1 MDTELSEQGP
11 DEASAAEGG
20 PPSHRPGPEVR
31 KLMRQ
36 AQTLAA
42 QGRWRKIIQVAD
54 DSDFAGRPEI
64 LEFRLRAAIELDDK
78 SEIERCQPLVIAV
91 ESEAYRVKLA
101 STLVNANLPN
111 EAAAIIGSLPADFRS
126 SQASNVVRR
135 IRATTKDATALKRVQ
150 HLVAPRPK
158 KKLGAD
164 DVIRHPGDVDDF
176 AIPNSQMRTVALEGV
191 GPSFEAYIHDLWRLF
206 EKRMERKPYPFVRE
220 FTDVF
225 VNQEGRIWT
234 LDGTDLRASSAAK
247 EALADPATVPN
258 IDEAYLCIGGSKGY
272 YDWIADRLAKLSWCL
287 APETPDCAILVRKEQ
302 RGLALDALGTL
313 GVPADRIVALEG
325 VVFCRKLYLGTSST
339 QAMPRKA
346 AYHHTYGRLI
356 EEAAKRNDGST
367 PRRFYIS
374 RRDTPRRAMLNEV
387 EFEQTMADNG
397 IVPVILSKL
406 GLIEKV
412 SLFHNAD
419 VVVSA
424 HGAGLAHLVFGRPG
438 LQVVEMMP
446 AAMSQV
452 TQMNIRTCFSMI
464 SRAFGLDHTMILYP
478 ANPTVSDW
486 TADGALI
493 KSVLHHARS
502 ESSSVARAAE

>member
-1 MDTELSEQGP
+1 MDTGLSEQKP
-11 DEASAAEGG
+11 DDAAAVEGG
-20 PPSHRPGPEVR
+20 SQPQRPGPEVR

-36 AQTLAA
+36 AQALAA
-42 QGRWRKIIQVAD
+42 QGRWRKIIQVAE
-54 DSDFAGRPEI
+54 SNPFADRPEI

-78 SEIERCQPLVIAV
+78 AEIECCLPLAVAV
-91 ESEAYRVKLA
+91 ESKTFRVKLA
-101 STLVNANLPN
+101 STLANARLSV
-111 EAAAIIGSLPADFRS
+111 EAAAIIGSLPTDFRS
-126 SQASNVVRR
+126 AQASNVVRR
-135 IRATTKDATALKRVQ
+135 IRAMTKDATALKQVR

-164 DVIRHPGDVDDF
+164 DVIRHPGDVEDF
-176 AIPNSQMRTVALEGV
+176 ALPNSHMKTVALEGV
-191 GPSFEAYIHDLWRLF
+191 APSFEAYIHDLWRLF
-206 EKRMERKPYPFVRE
+206 EKRMERKPYPFVRV

-234 LDGTDLRASSAAK
+234 LDGTDLRASSAPK
-247 EALADPATVPN
+247 EEIVDPASVPN

-272 YDWIADRLAKLSWCL
+272 YDWIADRVAKLSWCL
-287 APETPDCAILVRKEQ
+287 APETPDCPIFVRKEQ

-339 QAMPRKA
+339 QAMTRKA

-356 EEAAKRNDGST
+356 EEAVKRNDRST

-374 RRDTPRRAMLNEV
+374 RRDAPRRAMLNEV
-387 EFEQTMADNG
+387 EFEKTMADNG
-397 IVPVILSKL
+397 IVPVVLSKL
-406 GLIEKV
+406 SLIDKV
-412 SLFHNAD
+412 NLFHHAD

-424 HGAGLAHLVFGRPG
+424 HGAGLSHLVFGKPG
-438 LQVVEMMP
+438 LQVIEMMP
-446 AAMSQV
+446 AAMTLV

-478 ANPTVSDW
+478 ANPTVSNW
-486 TADGALI
+486 TADSALI
-493 KSVLHHARS
+493 KSVLDHAGS
-502 ESSSVARAAE
+502 ESRSVARAAE

>member
-1 MDTELSEQGP
+1 MGAGLSEKEP
-11 DEASAAEGG
+11 DEGPAEEGAS
-20 PPSHRPGPEVR
+20 PSHRPGPEVR

-36 AQTLAA
+36 AQALAA
-42 QGRWRKIIQVAD
+42 QGRWRKIIQIAEV
-54 DSDFAGRPEI
+54 SDFAARPEI

-78 SEIERCQPLVIAV
+78 DEIGRCQPLVIAV
-91 ESEAYRVKLA
+91 GSEAYRVKLA
-101 STLVNANLPN
+101 STLVNAHLPN

-135 IRATTKDATALKRVQ
+135 IRATTKNATALKQVR

-158 KKLGAD
+158 KKMGAD
-164 DVIRHPGDVDDF
+164 EVIRHPGDVDDF
-176 AIPNSQMRTVALEGV
+176 TIPTSQMKTVALEGV

-247 EALADPATVPN
+247 EDLVDPASVPN
-258 IDEAYLCIGGSKGY
+258 LDEAYLCIGGSKGY
-272 YDWIADRLAKLSWCL
+272 YDWIADRVAKLSWCL
-287 APETPDCAILVRKEQ
+287 APETPDCPILVRKEQ

-356 EEAAKRNDGST
+356 EEAVKRNDGST
-367 PRRFYIS
+367 PRRFYVS

-387 EFEQTMADNG
+387 EFEQVMAANG
-397 IVPVILSKL
+397 IVPVLLSKL
-406 GLIEKV
+406 SLIDKV
-412 SLFHNAD
+412 NLFHHAD

-424 HGAGLAHLVFGRPG
+424 HGAGLSHLVFGKPG
-438 LQVVEMMP
+438 LHVIEMMP

-486 TADGALI
+486 TADGTLI
-493 KSVLHHARS
+493 ESVLDHAGRTDGA
-502 ESSSVARAAE
+502 VARAAE